1 MRIKSLA
8 AALAASS
15 LMLASTSAIAADAS
29 ALSLSSS
36 ARAGAEQQDESKIMD
51 SGLMGF
57 LIIFGAGAV
66 VGALLYSV
74 IKGGDEDEPV
84 SP

>member
-8 AALAASS
+8 AAVAASS
-15 LMLASTSAIAADAS
+15 LMLASTSAAASPA
-29 ALSLSSS
+29 ASLSVV
-36 ARAGAEQQDESKIMD
+36 RAGAAQQDDSKLMD
-51 SGLMGF
+51 SGFIGF
-57 LIIFGAGAV
+57 AVVFGAGAL

-74 IKGGDEDEPV
+74 IKGGDDEEPV

>member
-15 LMLASTSAIAADAS
+15 LVLATPALAADAA
-29 ALSLSSS
+29 ALKLSPV
-36 ARAGAEQQDESKIMD
+36 RAAAAQEDESNLMD
-51 SGLMGF
+51 SGFIGF
-57 LIIFGAGAV
+57 AIVFGAGAL

-74 IKGGDEDEPV
+74 IKGGDDEEPV